1 MSRPGWKVWNFGRE
15 GRALFLPP
23 AACRPSSRRE
33 FGIEACWS
41 SLVLRLLPTIWDVRK
56 ARQRIEIFPACQIH
70 DGGGASPLP
79 TQSRAEL
86 QTRRRQWDKTS
97 EVPAVHGA
105 LRWWALSKA
114 EKPHSWK
121 QYWRGQ
127 ARSRGRAASMP
138 ERQSEIPV
146 PKPAAT
152 RWASALP
159 PLPQILW
166 ATVTPLSI
174 VPARWNSRMTCAPH
188 YRR

>member
-70 DGGGASPLP
+70 EGGGASSPP

-97 EVPAVHGA
+97 EVPEVHGA
-105 LRWWALSKA
+105 LRWWALFKA
-114 EKPHSWK
+114 EKPHCWK
-121 QYWRGQ
+121 RYWRGQ
-127 ARSRGRAASMP
+127 ARSRAPEASTR
-138 ERQSEIPV
+138 ERLSEIPLLRR
-146 PKPAAT
+146 AGT

-159 PLPQILW
+159 PRQQLSW
-166 ATVTPLSI
+166 AKVTLLSI
-174 VPARWNSRMTCAPH
+174 VPARS
-188 YRR
+188 